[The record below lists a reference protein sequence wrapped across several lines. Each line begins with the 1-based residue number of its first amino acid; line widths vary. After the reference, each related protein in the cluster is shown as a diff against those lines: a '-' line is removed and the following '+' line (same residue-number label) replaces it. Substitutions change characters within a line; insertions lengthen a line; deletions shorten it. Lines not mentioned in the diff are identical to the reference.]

1 MPVVAV
7 EGSGVAT
14 GHPCDGAT
22 TLDTPSQSKV
32 FAGGK
37 LVACLGD
44 PTVVHQIQVGIPC
57 VPHTASI
64 GGSSATVFIGGIG
77 VARVSDACDL
87 GTITSGEST
96 VFVG

>member
-7 EGSGVAT
+7 KGSSVAT

-37 LVACLGD
+37 LVASLGD
-44 PTVVHQIQVGIPC
+44 PTVVHQIKVGDPC

-64 GGSSATVFIGGIG
+64 GGSAMTEQYHDVNNYIKK
-77 VARVSDACDL
+77 L
-87 GTITSGEST
+87 KETSSLL
-96 VFVG
+96 